1 MDGSSKWRRAVY
13 PAIFA
18 ALVISALLQSGFLL
32 VFGNVLSIEGDV
44 ISVAKDAAG
53 EREALVRLKLGPV
66 VRATIPLA
74 CLVFPGQVATVSF
87 TGPLI
92 GAHPAFLLWESR
104 DRP

>member
-1 MDGSSKWRRAVY
+1 MDASSKWSRAVY

-18 ALVISALLQSGFLL
+18 ALVIFTLLQSGFLV
-32 VFGNVLSIEGDV
+32 VFGKVLSIEAEV
-44 ISVAKDAAG
+44 ISVAKGAAG
-53 EREALVRLKLGPV
+53 EREALVRLNLGPV

-74 CLVFPGQVATVSF
+74 CLVFPGQVATVSY

-92 GAHPAFLLWESR
+92 GAQPAFLLWESR